1 MMTIREQIQEGI
13 KQATKDRDHARLETL
28 RMAKGALLLK
38 EKAKGAD
45 AHIGDGDAVDVLR
58 AEVRKRRQSMALYQ
72 EHGKADEVEALEA
85 EIHVLEEFL
94 PRQLS
99 EPEIEEHVRAY
110 LANHPDIN
118 HAGKLTGTMKKA
130 LGDGADG
137 KMLNAVCRRVLEE

>member
-45 AHIGDGDAVDVLR
+45 AHIGDDDAVDVLR

-72 EHGKADEVEALEA
+72 EHGKDDEVEALQA

-110 LANHPDIN
+110 LASHPDIN
-118 HAGKLTGTMKKA
+118 HAGKLTGAMKQA

-137 KMLNAVCRRVLEE
+137 KMLNAVCRRVLGE